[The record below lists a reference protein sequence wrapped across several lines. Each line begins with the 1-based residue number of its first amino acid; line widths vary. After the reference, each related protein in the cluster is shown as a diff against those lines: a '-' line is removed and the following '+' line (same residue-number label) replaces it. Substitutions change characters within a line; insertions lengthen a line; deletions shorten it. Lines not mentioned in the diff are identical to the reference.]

1 MKNGFPRKTR
11 WHLNLA
17 SMSTEGVPQIS
28 GKGSRGNLLS
38 VLACDFWGKVVKDL
52 EGKDIMKLEE
62 TLRIFVSI
70 LCLLFFN

>member
-1 MKNGFPRKTR
+1 
-11 WHLNLA
+11 
-17 SMSTEGVPQIS
+17 
-28 GKGSRGNLLS
+28 
-38 VLACDFWGKVVKDL
+38 LACDFWGKVVKDL